1 MLEVYVHLWTPPR
14 RDRRQPGHRN
24 AAAVHLYDILHLP
37 QQPDLNMQGDRAVS
51 ARASCGSGDY
61 HLFPVA
67 DHVFGRITALNN
79 TTEVHTL
86 LDLTDTNGVAS
97 PSRNVTLYETFQ
109 DVCAQTVYLINSKE
123 EGI

>member
-24 AAAVHLYDILHLP
+24 AAAGHLHDILHLP
-37 QQPDLNMQGDRAVS
+37 QQPDLNMQADRAVP

-79 TTEVHTL
+79 TTEVILCLTL
-86 LDLTDTNGVAS
+86 PTRMG
-97 PSRNVTLYETFQ
+97 
-109 DVCAQTVYLINSKE
+109 
-123 EGI
+123 